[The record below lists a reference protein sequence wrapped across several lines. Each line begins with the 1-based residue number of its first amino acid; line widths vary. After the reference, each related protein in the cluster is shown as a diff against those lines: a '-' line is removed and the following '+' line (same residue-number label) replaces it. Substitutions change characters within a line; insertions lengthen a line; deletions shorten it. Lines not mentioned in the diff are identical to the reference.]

1 MTSKTMEMVS
11 IHLPEAYLEGLKELV
26 RLRLYPN
33 ISEAVRTAVREF
45 LKNECVL
52 LQLQWHELLGVRK

>member
-45 LKNECVL
+45 LKRECAIL
-52 LQLQWHELLGVRK
+52 GLPWHEVLGVRR

>member
-11 IHLPEAYLEGLKELV
+11 IHLPEAYLEGLEELV

-45 LKNECVL
+45 LKRECAL